1 MWDKGCRYGQLGRKG
16 QVDDDCQVDD
26 CRGVPRGLAGSG
38 QSLLLEG
45 VVPLSNTGMLCLQ
58 GVFPEWRDKLERTR
72 IRLQTEVRMEAV
84 DVLFHLNI
92 LCNRL

>member
-1 MWDKGCRYGQLGRKG
+1 MGSWAVKVRSMIVRSMIVVGLA
-16 QVDDDCQVDD
+16 
-26 CRGVPRGLAGSG
+26 PWGLAGSG

-45 VVPLSNTGMLCLQ
+45 VVPLCLQ